1 MDTLDLD
8 NAESTFVI
16 WSEKSLLI
24 LAEFSLRNYTCK
36 DQVLFSF
43 LEGLTDMKLPAISL
57 FFKCFLFVGKLEVVQ
72 KVFEKVNALMSFV

>member
-1 MDTLDLD
+1 MDTLYLD
-8 NAESTFVI
+8 NAESTFVV

-24 LAEFSLRNYTCK
+24 LAEFSLRNNTCK

-43 LEGLTDMKLPAISL
+43 FEGLTDMKLPAISL
-57 FFKCFLFVGKLEVVQ
+57 FFKCFLFVRKLEVVQ